1 VPEVVVNG
9 VRLAYE
15 VSGEGQP
22 LLLIGGTGMPGV
34 LWHLAQVPAFA
45 AAGYRVLTYDARGL
59 GGSEAPPAPYSVDDL
74 ATDAAGL
81 LDHLGAG
88 PALVVGYSLGGFTA
102 EELARRRP
110 DLVRAVVL
118 LASAARPTPW
128 ARRKVAAERDLY
140 SSGPV
145 PPSHT
150 LAETLAMALPAHVLR
165 DDDAVVEAWAG
176 FLDAQPA
183 WQDPGRIGQYQ
194 AAWAWITDEDRM
206 QRLAQIEVPALVAAF
221 EHDLFFPPR
230 LGREA
235 AAAMPEGR
243 FVELAGA
250 GHGGLFE
257 CSAQF
262 NRAVLEFFSTA

>member
-1 VPEVVVNG
+1 V
-9 VRLAYE
+9 A
-15 VSGEGQP
+15 
-22 LLLIGGTGMPGV
+22 
-34 LWHLAQVPAFA
+34 
-45 AAGYRVLTYDARGL
+45 
-59 GGSEAPPAPYSVDDL
+59 DL
-74 ATDAAGL
+74 AADAAGL
-81 LDHLGAG
+81 LEHLGADR
-88 PALVVGYSLGGFTA
+88 ALVVGYSLGGFTA
-102 EELARRRP
+102 EELARHRP

-118 LASAARPTPW
+118 LASAARPTAW
-128 ARRKVAAERDLY
+128 SRRKVAAERDLY
-140 SSGPV
+140 SRGPV

-165 DDDAVVEAWAG
+165 DEDAAVETWAG
-176 FLDAQPA
+176 FLEAQPA
-183 WQDPGRIGQYQ
+183 WEDPGRIGQYQ
-194 AAWAWITDEDRM
+194 AAWAWITEEDRM
-206 QRLAQIEVPALVAAF
+206 QRFAQIDVPALVVAF